1 MNKYIILALIILIPA
16 VPLSAGPPGQ
26 NASDQNAGERRWIA
40 PLYAFDKNGAPA
52 TGLTA
57 ADLEIS
63 LNGVGV
69 DHFRLEKGGSSGK
82 IVFIVFDA
90 ASQPYNI
97 LSKSKKIA
105 EAVVSHDK
113 NRAQFVVMTIDPN
126 SGLKVVFGPSGDGQQ
141 AARAINKS
149 VIAKKSDS
157 FRSRADAGT
166 EIRDVYPRGWNY
178 DSRQMQHAVE
188 RDKDLKADKQTAAV
202 IISSLETL
210 NVILGRF
217 PGSGKIVHLYSSG
230 VPIEAAE
237 NRSQFIF
244 EEGSVEVSS
253 PDKVLYDQIGG
264 IGQKLKKNGAVV
276 FLINPAGMRI
286 DKANA
291 ASGEQTLHLLVRESG
306 GRYFSGADKDISRAL
321 TAMEQG
327 YYEISF
333 SGFPDVSGTEAA
345 LVVRPINPD
354 ITVNSVANLV
364 RRRSLSETT
373 PLERQALVSS
383 ILTGGIVGD
392 IDLKISHVPAE
403 ITPGSGTV
411 YLSVPLPPE
420 LARSEWTIYR
430 VWRKAAGNDVQI
442 ETENVVGA
450 GPNLAF
456 SMAAKPDFVHD
467 AVLVHAKTGT
477 VLICRAKT
485 KDGPKK

>member
-1 MNKYIILALIILIPA
+1 MNKNIIIALIILITAFPT
-16 VPLSAGPPGQ
+16 SADSLGQ
-26 NASDQNAGERRWIA
+26 SPQGRNAEESPWRA

-69 DHFRLEKGGSSGK
+69 DHFKLEKGGSSKK

-113 NRAQFVVMTIDPN
+113 SGAQFVVMAIDPN

-149 VIAKKSDS
+149 IIAKKSDS

-210 NVILGRF
+210 SVILGRF
-217 PGSGKIVHLYSSG
+217 PGSGKIVHLYSCG
-230 VPIEAAE
+230 IPIEAAE
-237 NRSQFIF
+237 NRSQFVF

-264 IGQKLKKNGAVV
+264 IGQKLKKTGAIV
-276 FLINPAGMRI
+276 FLMNPAGMRI
-286 DKANA
+286 DKADA
-291 ASGEQTLHLLVRESG
+291 ASGEQTLHILVKESG

-321 TAMEQG
+321 IAMEQG

-333 SGFPDVSGTEAA
+333 SGFPDISGTEAA
-345 LVVRPINPD
+345 LVVRPVNPD
-354 ITVNSVANLV
+354 IAVNGVASLA
-364 RRRSLSETT
+364 RRRTLSETT

-383 ILTGGIVGD
+383 ILTGGIIGD
-392 IDLKISHVPAE
+392 IDLEIGHAPAE
-403 ITPGSGTV
+403 ITPGNGTV

-420 LARSEWTIYR
+420 LARSEWTVYK
-430 VWRKAAGNDVQI
+430 VWRNAARNDVRI
-442 ETENVVGA
+442 ETENVA
-450 GPNLAF
+450 GGGLNLSF
-456 SMAAKPDFVHD
+456 NMTAKPDYIHD
-467 AVLVHAKTGT
+467 AVLLHVKTGT
-477 VLICRAKT
+477 VLICQTKT
-485 KDGPKK
+485 KGGPKK